1 MYYIKGYFTS
11 KYTICEG
18 LSLYKTVKVGTANPV
33 SLPPKTRM
41 NYVVTFKYVK

>member
-11 KYTICEG
+11 KYTICER

-33 SLPPKTRM
+33 SLPPK
-41 NYVVTFKYVK
+41 NQNELCSNI